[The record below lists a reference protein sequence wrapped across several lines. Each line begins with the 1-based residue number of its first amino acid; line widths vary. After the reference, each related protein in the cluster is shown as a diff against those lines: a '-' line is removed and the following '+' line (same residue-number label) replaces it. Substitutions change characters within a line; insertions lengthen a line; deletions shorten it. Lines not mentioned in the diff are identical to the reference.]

1 MFSLQEEERIRHN
14 DRIISGE
21 NKLKDIKNEI
31 NITQSQLSHV
41 NEMQSNVQDSY
52 FFKIIFIN

>member
-1 MFSLQEEERIRHN
+1 MFSLQEEERVRHN